1 MARLKKSKDELSL
14 AHYKI
19 LITISELNDKE
30 FYPTAKGVFNILTGK
45 EDNETILF
53 TYLRT
58 YGTLLSIPSRRVCAY
73 IKYLVK
79 LDYLKEIYNK
89 ENDDLYLKITPVG
102 DSIAQLY
109 LHNNKKGFN
118 KVNKKP
124 KKEII
129 HL

>member
-1 MARLKKSKDELSL
+1 MSRTKKAKDELSL

-30 FYPTAKGVFNILTGK
+30 FYPTTKGVFNVLTGK

-58 YGTLLSIPSRRVCAY
+58 YGSLISIQSRRVCAY
-73 IKYLVK
+73 IKYLEK
-79 LDYLKEIYNK
+79 LEYITEVYNK
-89 ENDDLYLKITPVG
+89 ENDDLYLKITPLG

-109 LHNNKKGFN
+109 LHKNKKGFN
-118 KVNKKP
+118 KVDKKP